1 MLETV
6 AIIVVVFGAVI
17 FVVAAWREDTAE
29 QAEFEGRFPPI
40 TDEEFVARCEPGCD
54 PVVAIKVRRIVSEQL
69 NVEYA
74 RIHPSSRFIEDLK
87 AD

>member
-1 MLETV
+1 MMETV
-6 AIIVVVFGAVI
+6 LFIVIVVAFIGFA
-17 FVVAAWREDTAE
+17 VVAWRIDGVA
-29 QAEFEGRFPPI
+29 QQDFEERFPPI
-40 TDEEFVARCEPGCD
+40 SDEEFIARCEPGCN
-54 PVVAIKVRRIVSEQL
+54 PVVAIKVRRIVAKHL